1 MTDWQ
6 IIADLSFSDLV
17 LWVPDAEAAL
27 ALLRE
32 ELAPGDVVLVKG
44 SNATGLH
51 RLGEELAGG
60 GSADG
65 RVAAP

>member
-1 MTDWQ
+1 MALRAGPVVVEVERRT
-6 IIADLSFSDLV
+6 AVVSAGLV
-17 LWVPDAEAAL
+17 TVAAAL

-51 RLGEELAGG
+51 VLGEALAGEG
-60 GSADG
+60 GAG
-65 RVAAP
+65 